1 MTEAARGGI
10 APLSEMDAGLPRA
23 RSPWLEA
30 WLVFRQNRA
39 ALVGLALLTLTVL
52 FVLVG
57 PYLYHV
63 DPFDIVQAPLQP
75 PGSDDVPLGS
85 DYLGRDILAGL
96 IQGGRPTL
104 LVGMTAATIA
114 VFIGVTIGALSGYF
128 GRSVDSVLR
137 QVTEFFQVLPA
148 LLFTMVVVTLFGPRF
163 ATIAI
168 AIGVVAWTGMA
179 RLTRAEFM
187 RIKQLD
193 YVRSARGAGASDLS
207 IILRTILPNALPPI
221 IVSSTLA
228 AGSAILFEA
237 GLSFLGLD
245 DPNKISWGSMIGAS
259 RTYIRE
265 AWWAV
270 TFPGLAIFITV
281 LSISLVGDGLND
293 AFNPR
298 LRRR

>member
-1 MTEAARGGI
+1 MTDAIHGDQITHAR
-10 APLSEMDAGLPRA
+10 APQA
-23 RSPWLEA
+23 RSPWREA
-30 WLVFRQNRA
+30 WQVFRQNRA
-39 ALVGLALLTLTVL
+39 ALIGLTLLTFIVL
-52 FVLVG
+52 FVLIG

-63 DPFDIVQAPLQP
+63 DPFDIVQSPHQR

-104 LVGMTAATIA
+104 LVGTTAAMIA

-128 GRSVDSVLR
+128 GRNVDSVLR
-137 QVTEFFQVLPA
+137 QVIEFFQVLPA
-148 LLFTMVVVTLFGPRF
+148 LLFTMVVVTLFGPRS
-163 ATIAI
+163 ATVAI

-193 YVRSARGAGASDLS
+193 YVRSARSAGASDIS
-207 IILRTILPNALPPI
+207 IMLRTILPNALPPI

-237 GLSFLGLD
+237 GLSFLGLS

-259 RTYIRE
+259 RPYVRD

-270 TFPGLAIFITV
+270 TFPGIAIFITV

>member
-1 MTEAARGGI
+1 MTEAAHGGI
-10 APLSEMDAGLPRA
+10 ARPADVHAGQSKA

-39 ALVGLALLTLTVL
+39 ALVGLVLLTLTVL
-52 FVLVG
+52 FVLIG

-96 IQGGRPTL
+96 IHGGRPTL
-104 LVGMTAATIA
+104 LVGATAAAIA

-128 GRSVDSVLR
+128 GNRVDSVLR

-193 YVRSARGAGASDLS
+193 YVRSARSAGASDLR
-207 IILRTILPNALPPI
+207 IMLRTILPNALPPI

-237 GLSFLGLD
+237 GLSFLGLS